1 MKKKGH
7 QKVVFKKYD
16 MHQLSLPMS
25 LESMIPPHHKYN
37 LFHKEQKRPFKE
49 NPFRRENMVYD
60 ADNDE
65 YTCPAMYGSQYIPTG
80 NHLGG
85 LRPSFLY
92 N

>member
-16 MHQLSLPMS
+16 MHQ
-25 LESMIPPHHKYN
+25 HHKYN